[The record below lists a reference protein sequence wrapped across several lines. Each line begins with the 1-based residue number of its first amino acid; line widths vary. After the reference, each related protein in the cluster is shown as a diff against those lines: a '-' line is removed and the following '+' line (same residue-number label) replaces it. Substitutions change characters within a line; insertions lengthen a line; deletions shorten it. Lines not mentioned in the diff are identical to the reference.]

1 MVIRSGVHYYL
12 KVKRMTKILR
22 LEIEGCWDCSY
33 LDVDWCN
40 NPKVDGYINTI
51 EDHEAIPDW
60 CPLEEVKSE

>member
-1 MVIRSGVHYYL
+1 
-12 KVKRMTKILR
+12 MTKILR